1 MSCPS
6 QRIIRCRF
14 NSVDS
19 VIESRLQ
26 EAINGNGC
34 ERPADNCRF
43 SDLDRL
49 DLGFTVG

>member
-1 MSCPS
+1 MRCPS
-6 QRIIRCRF
+6 QQTVRCRF
-14 NSVDS
+14 DSVDS

-43 SDLDRL
+43 SGLDRL
-49 DLGFTVG
+49 DLGSTVG